1 MVFVPTKPIME
12 SQTQLQIFLYYNLLL
27 QNGSWNN
34 QSIYKLF
41 QPSLQKSGDSTFQRD
56 NIQWLEYNRM
66 QYERHQ
72 NLSADQDYP
81 SSRQNQH
88 NQQRTGLFFCL
99 SGNLLLSNGS
109 CKKFFPLHTGKV
121 NPEWFCSQF

>member
-34 QSIYKLF
+34 QSSYKLF

-56 NIQWLEYNRM
+56 NIQSLEYTRT
-66 QYERHQ
+66 QYESHQ
-72 NLSADQDYP
+72 HSSADHDYP
-81 SSRQNQH
+81 SSWQNRR
-88 NQQRTGLFFCL
+88 NQQKTGLFFYL
-99 SGNLLLSNGS
+99 SGNLLLSNGW
-109 CKKFFPLHTGKV
+109 CIEFFPPHRDKV
-121 NPEWFCSQF
+121 SLEWYC